1 MYFLDQYN
9 DSHASRH
16 ATVKI
21 EKSTRLYKDLH
32 ARLWMKTLPGVCYP
46 YPAEGPSMVLIHSS
60 SPLGEGNRAT
70 GLYRTGNTGQHALC
84 RTKWQE
90 EESLPRRTPGSRAQA
105 LDEEFKPITE
115 SGIPW
120 PERPLRPVPR
130 PHHASGPALCRAA
143 RVPPMSR
150 RICPTIDPA
159 MPCAVSVHGWEKRDR
174 VWKKNYASNRDPS
187 ICTISNEQ

>member
-1 MYFLDQYN
+1 MAPFNPHFPRNGIETGLNIMYFLDQYN

-70 GLYRTGNTGQHALC
+70 GLYRTGNTGQDALC
-84 RTKWQE
+84 RTKGQE
-90 EESLPRRTPGSRAQA
+90 ERGPSPENTREPNTG
-105 LDEEFKPITE
+105 
-115 SGIPW
+115 PW
-120 PERPLRPVPR
+120 
-130 PHHASGPALCRAA
+130 
-143 RVPPMSR
+143 
-150 RICPTIDPA
+150 
-159 MPCAVSVHGWEKRDR
+159 
-174 VWKKNYASNRDPS
+174 
-187 ICTISNEQ
+187 